1 MRNKYADL
9 AFIAKLLEEKAEADS
24 RAVQAQGERLRNEAL
39 KTNKAFRESMEVD
52 WSDATRHVSGMND
65 TWLAWLAWLADRQ
78 KALNIAL
85 AKNKALEAHREDQ
98 LRSKFSNRIAAEGLV
113 ELEDKALKAAA
124 KKKSKRKMASVIL
137 MSEAKLR

>member
-1 MRNKYADL
+1 MRNKYTDL
-9 AFIAKLLEEKAEADS
+9 ALIAKLLEEKAEADS

-52 WSDATRHVSGMND
+52 WNDATRHVSGMND
-65 TWLAWLAWLADRQ
+65 TWLAWLADRQ

-85 AKNKALEAHREDQ
+85 AKNKALEAHRADQ
-98 LRSKFSNRIAAEGLV
+98 LRIKFSNRIAAEGLV